1 MEQQKNALTIK
12 ETAREFMFPEYAI
25 RTLVKRGEIPVIQA
39 GTRCYIMRHVFE
51 AYLQSGG
58 KTYQP
63 AR

>member
-1 MEQQKNALTIK
+1 MERQKNALTIN
-12 ETAREFMFPEYAI
+12 ETAQEYMFPKYAI

-58 KTYQP
+58 KAYQP

>member
-12 ETAREFMFPEYAI
+12 ETAREFTFPEYAI
-25 RTLVKRGEIPVIQA
+25 RTLVKRGEIPVIQV

-51 AYLQSGG
+51 TYLQSGG